1 MWKQS
6 EYRRVI
12 AEVVITNV
20 FGCVHFNSKW
30 IVYLSQRYR
39 EMTSFLPIQFF
50 LLSNIRCP
58 AVSNTNKIYC
68 SLFFLCSGRIVTGVP
83 FRMKANFIRR
93 KIMKNN
99 FSLEIG
105 LCLVFVAL
113 FIRSLSL
120 YLFVVSIEKWAH
132 WKWAHAMLNQ
142 HVFDFSVMIF
152 VIIWNSVN
160 SK

>member
-120 YLFVVSIEKWAH
+120 CICLLFQLKNEPIENERMRCLTNMFSISRWWYLLLFGI
-132 WKWAHAMLNQ
+132 Q
-142 HVFDFSVMIF
+142 
-152 VIIWNSVN
+152 
-160 SK
+160 

>member
-1 MWKQS
+1 MCSGACISTANELCICHKG
-6 EYRRVI
+6 
-12 AEVVITNV
+12 T
-20 FGCVHFNSKW
+20 
-30 IVYLSQRYR
+30 

-113 FIRSLSL
+113 FIRSLCICLLFQLKNEPIENERMRCLTNMFSISRWW
-120 YLFVVSIEKWAH
+120 YLLLFGI
-132 WKWAHAMLNQ
+132 Q
-142 HVFDFSVMIF
+142 
-152 VIIWNSVN
+152 
-160 SK
+160 

>member
-1 MWKQS
+1 MCSGACISTANELCICHKG
-6 EYRRVI
+6 
-12 AEVVITNV
+12 T
-20 FGCVHFNSKW
+20 
-30 IVYLSQRYR
+30 

-68 SLFFLCSGRIVTGVP
+68 SLFFSVL
-83 FRMKANFIRR
+83 
-93 KIMKNN
+93 
-99 FSLEIG
+99 
-105 LCLVFVAL
+105 VAL
-113 FIRSLSL
+113 LPVCHLEWKRISYEEKLWKIIFRLKSVFASFSSPCSFALSL